1 MPGARLLFFGAAI
14 DIQVSESSL
23 ILKKKWHLE
32 GRWMGLVVGHFFEY
46 LEEAGGTDDL
56 TQVP

>member
-1 MPGARLLFFGAAI
+1 MPEVTLLFFGAAI
-14 DIQVSESSL
+14 EIQDSESSL
-23 ILKKKWHLE
+23 ILKRKWHLE

-46 LEEAGGTDDL
+46 LEGAGGTDEP